1 MSQPPDV
8 PQDAPEPYRS
18 FFETYPD
25 VARAYE
31 QLGKSLRAAG
41 PLDEREVALVKLA
54 IAVGARMEGA
64 THSHA
69 RRGLAAGIEPAE
81 LVQVAILAASTV
93 GFPNM
98 MAALRWVQDVLD
110 DR

>member
-1 MSQPPDV
+1 MTTPSV

-18 FFETYPD
+18 FLTSHPE
-25 VARAYE
+25 VAQAYE
-31 QLGKSLRAAG
+31 ALGKSLRASG
-41 PLDEREVALVKLA
+41 PLSDREVALVKLA

-69 RRGLAAGIEPAE
+69 RRGLAEGIEVAALE
-81 LVQVAILAASTV
+81 QVAILAASTV

-98 MAALRWVQDVLD
+98 MAALSWVRDVTSP
-110 DR
+110 R

>member
-1 MSQPPDV
+1 MPTPPTV

-18 FFETYPD
+18 FVESYPD

-31 QLGKSLRAAG
+31 DLGKSLRAAG
-41 PLDEREVALVKLA
+41 PLSEREVALVKLA

-69 RRGLAAGIEPAE
+69 RRGLASGIDAAALE
-81 LVQVAILAASTV
+81 QVALLAASTV

-98 MAALRWVQDVLD
+98 MAALRWIRDITNA
-110 DR
+110 R